1 MAEKSHAYAGTVPP
15 RFERDMGY
23 SEKEFFRVLPSALG
37 DYSFRQQGN
46 RVFIRHPD
54 KPHNIT
60 LDINPLPDRRL
71 GAFRIERIDV
81 QFQLSDMNA
90 EERARFMSRFDRR
103 FQRGGG

>member
-1 MAEKSHAYAGTVPP
+1 MAEKSHAYAEQVPV

-37 DYSFRQQGN
+37 DYQFRVQDKQ
-46 RVFIRHPD
+46 ILIEHP
-54 KPHNIT
+54 KHPHRIKLEIT
-60 LDINPLPDRRL
+60 PLPDRRL

-81 QFQLSDMNA
+81 QFELLNMTDT
-90 EERARFMSRFDRR
+90 ERMSFMRRFDRR

>member
-1 MAEKSHAYAGTVPP
+1 MAEKSHAYAEHVPE

-37 DYSFRQQGN
+37 DYRYAQQGN
-46 RVFIRHPD
+46 RVLISHPD
-54 KPHNIT
+54 NSHDIT

-81 QFQLSDMNA
+81 QFQLLNMDA
-90 EERARFMSRFDRR
+90 GERARFMQRFDRR
-103 FQRGGG
+103 FERGGG

>member
-1 MAEKSHAYAGTVPP
+1 MAEKSHAYAEQVPA

-37 DYSFRQQGN
+37 DYRYRLQGN
-46 RVFIRHPD
+46 RILIDHPD
-54 KPHNIT
+54 NSHQVLLEIT
-60 LDINPLPDRRL
+60 PLPDRRL

-81 QFQLSDMNA
+81 QFELLNMNDD
-90 EERARFMSRFDRR
+90 ERAAFMRRFDRR